1 MKRRRIISDRH
12 LYWNIKGLGHFVVFF
27 CLNYLRF
34 MRFERYHFEQI
45 VVPLRYHS
53 WNGMFREGKSYFAQL
68 SIPFGRAVG
77 ASSHR
82 CPRARPPFRASIPHC
97 RLRARASAWRY
108 RRVAG
113 WLRRKKPSRES
124 RKRVLRVMR
133 KRGLLVGGN
142 RKATTQ
148 FEARVALTL
157 TNLPKGRE
165 LARHADC
172 WQKE

>member
-1 MKRRRIISDRH
+1 
-12 LYWNIKGLGHFVVFF
+12 
-27 CLNYLRF
+27 
-34 MRFERYHFEQI
+34 
-45 VVPLRYHS
+45 
-53 WNGMFREGKSYFAQL
+53 MFREGKSYFAQL

-97 RLRARASAWRY
+97 RLRARASASRY
-108 RRVAG
+108 RRLAG
-113 WLRRKKPSRES
+113 WLRRKENLRVN

-133 KRGLLVGGN
+133 ERGLLVGGN

-148 FEARVALTL
+148 LEASVAVALTD
-157 TNLPKGRE
+157 LPKGRE